1 MIFDDKSKGVIASG
15 KALIYYT
22 SIKEDELIFKATYY
36 VVGNIVCRGKLSA
49 LFDLIVIGDVFAD
62 EADIKGRFVCTGKCQ
77 ISKTLTVQNDIW
89 ADNIEADRIIC
100 HENCLAQELDAGDVD
115 VEGNITIGKAFGIER
130 IAQCNQ
136 RIICGETIYGAGKVI
151 TDMVITGDPIDLDEG
166 EESLLSP
173 NTYSTKKDNKKA
185 TTGSA
190 LKDCIE
196 SHKGSSDYK
205 VFLKDIVLKCEP
217 DEKEKAK
224 HYLTV
229 LEEATS
235 ITSSKTKMKDLHD
248 ARILLSILDLENSN
262 WFEGWSSIQT
272 LRDTLLNH
280 FESFAKGVFPYSDA
294 PRHPKDLN
302 IGDCVNHITF
312 GKGKVT
318 LKERTASGCM
328 ITVSFPAHGVKKFII
343 PNSLDKFTIISNGSN
358 TSGSTESTAI
368 MCKVSGYNDW
378 LECLTI
384 MYHSS
389 KYLSSVLYNAIY
401 DDLMSNLGLKAKYIA
416 DRFNEKGWNHY
427 GK

>member
-1 MIFDDKSKGVIASG
+1 MIFDDKSKGAIASE

-22 SIKEDELIFKATYY
+22 SIKDDELVFKATYY
-36 VVGNIVCRGKLSA
+36 VVGNIDCAGKLSA
-49 LFDLIVIGDVFAD
+49 LFDLIVVGDLKAD
-62 EADIKGRFVCTGKCQ
+62 EADIKGKFVCTGKCQ
-77 ISKTLTVQNDIW
+77 INKTLTVQNDIW
-89 ADNIEADRIIC
+89 ADNLVADRIIC
-100 HENCLAQELDAGDVD
+100 HENCMVQELDAGDVD
-115 VEGNITIGKAFGIER
+115 VEGNITVGKAFGIER

-166 EESLLSP
+166 EESLLPP
-173 NTYSTKKDNKKA
+173 NTYSTKKDNKK
-185 TTGSA
+185 TTPISA

-205 VFLKDIVLKCEP
+205 AFLKDIVQKCEP

-224 HYLTV
+224 HFLTV
-229 LEEATS
+229 LEEVTS
-235 ITSSKTKMKDLHD
+235 ITSSKPKMKELHD

-262 WFEGWSSIQT
+262 WFEGWSSVQT
-272 LRDTLLNH
+272 LRATLLSH

-294 PRHPKDLN
+294 PKHPKDLN
-302 IGDCVNHITF
+302 IGDCVSHITF

-328 ITVSFPAHGVKKFII
+328 ISVSFPALGVKKFII
-343 PNSLDKFTIISNGSN
+343 PNSLDKFTIIK
-358 TSGSTESTAI
+358 SGLNVDGQSEDTTI
-368 MCKVSGYNDW
+368 ICKISGYYDW
-378 LECLTI
+378 LHCLTVL
-384 MYHSS
+384 YQNSNS
-389 KYLSSVLYNAIY
+389 LSSVLYNAIY

-427 GK
+427 GQ